1 VIGSWLDIEELEKTS
16 PRELAFRLTAFG
28 FHCLFFSDLLSPSFS
43 VFSLISLGEVA
54 YFPRRLF
61 FSPFISLTKRAN
73 FLQLLSCRY
82 HKNSRNNEVRFV
94 FGLVDMM
101 MMMMIYMPVNDG
113 IHRPLRLPPGV
124 VLEFAKVE
132 PNKWLHSQVA
142 RESA

>member
-1 VIGSWLDIEELEKTS
+1 M
-16 PRELAFRLTAFG
+16 
-28 FHCLFFSDLLSPSFS
+28 C
-43 VFSLISLGEVA
+43 
-54 YFPRRLF
+54 
-61 FSPFISLTKRAN
+61 
-73 FLQLLSCRY
+73 
-82 HKNSRNNEVRFV
+82 FV
-94 FGLVDMM
+94 FGLVDM